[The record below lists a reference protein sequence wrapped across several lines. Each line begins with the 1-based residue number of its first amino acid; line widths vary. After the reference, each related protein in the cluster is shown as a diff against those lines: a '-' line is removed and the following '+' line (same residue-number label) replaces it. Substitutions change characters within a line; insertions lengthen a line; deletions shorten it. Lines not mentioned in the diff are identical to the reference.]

1 MLHVAKDRSTV
12 PTPAPGHAGAAAV
25 RQSVRPCG
33 SGLRVLLAVLGAIG
47 LAVAGGCANMP
58 PPGSGPQGGE
68 ATASWDELQS
78 AAMSFADRYV
88 SVIADA
94 CDRSAKLTESPE
106 QTLWLQRYK
115 ADTAL
120 AAFTIASGPSS
131 SVAVL
136 DLTSVVTL
144 RRMLLDEYWVNQFP
158 PGTIDP
164 LLTASRA
171 ADKDVWKLVGGLMS
185 SQQLTDLR
193 SLIDQWR
200 KDNPDQRHVASV
212 RFSSFDTYRNRAAEL
227 NPQGPGSIFSL
238 LYIDPFPNLDPT
250 VRGIAQIR
258 ELVEREAYFFE
269 RLPLILD
276 YQAALFVERTAAMP
290 EVRGALADAARFS
303 AAADRFAAVTE
314 HLAADIGA
322 QGHDLV
328 GQIDG
333 KLTAERKAAIDQLS
347 EVLSKQQA
355 QMAAELSRTLD
366 QQRAALFSDIDSR
379 DKQARELLAEVRAT
393 ADRLENLSKSVHG
406 TVDAIDRLS
415 QPAPLKPGET
425 PSRPFDVREY
435 GDAAERIAIAARD
448 TTGLM
453 NSIGATFNTTPKT
466 PVDQTLYGEAAARL
480 DVSISHVIDLAF
492 TRALILILVLLAGAG
507 AIVFYARRP
516 RAKTAVG

>member
-1 MLHVAKDRSTV
+1 MLHASKDQRAAPASECEGFATVRRRLLPRRSDLRLLVAIL
-12 PTPAPGHAGAAAV
+12 G
-25 RQSVRPCG
+25 
-33 SGLRVLLAVLGAIG
+33 VLG

-58 PPGSGPQGGE
+58 PPGSGSQGGE
-68 ATASWDELQS
+68 TTASWDELQS

-88 SVIADA
+88 SIIADA
-94 CDRSAKLTESPE
+94 CDRSVELAKSPE

-158 PGTIDP
+158 PGTIEP

-212 RFSSFDTYRNRAAEL
+212 RFSNFDTYRNRAAEL
-227 NPQGPGSIFSL
+227 HPQGPGSIFSL

-276 YQAALFVERTAAMP
+276 YQAALFVERTAALP
-290 EVRGALADAARFS
+290 EVRTALNDASRFS
-303 AAADRFAAVTE
+303 AAAERFSSVTE
-314 HLAADIGA
+314 HFAADVGA
-322 QGHDLV
+322 QGHELV
-328 GQIDG
+328 NQIDA
-333 KLTAERKAAIDQLS
+333 KLTEERKAALDHLS
-347 EVLSKQQA
+347 EILTQQQA
-355 QMAAELSRTLD
+355 QMAAEISRTLD
-366 QQRAALFSDIDSR
+366 RQREALFSDIDVR

-453 NSIGATFNTTPKT
+453 NSIGATFNSTPKT